1 MRNVLQIT
9 ARHVL
14 AVYAIRA
21 FHPIP
26 VVFVGNATTQAHLIV
41 MSIAVN
47 ARPRE
52 AVRAGLAKDQFQ
64 QFQWVTPWL
73 RLFQWSSQREKNG
86 LCCPS
91 SRPFSVESSMVGGCD
106 FDKKVST
113 DFSLFA
119 GSGP

>member
-9 ARHVL
+9 AGHVL

-21 FHPIP
+21 FHSIP
-26 VVFVGNATTQAHLIV
+26 VVLVGDATTQAHLVV

-52 AVRAGLAKDQFQ
+52 PVRAGLAKDQFQ
-64 QFQWVTPWL
+64 ELQWVTPWL

-91 SRPFSVESSMVGGCD
+91 SRPFSVESRMFGGWD

>member
-1 MRNVLQIT
+1 MRKVLQIT
-9 ARHVL
+9 ALHVL

-21 FHPIP
+21 FHAIP
-26 VVFVGNATTQAHLIV
+26 VVFVCDPTTQAHLVV

-52 AVRAGLAKDQFQ
+52 PVRAGLAKDQFQ
-64 QFQWVTPWL
+64 ELQWVTPWL

-91 SRPFSVESSMVGGCD
+91 SRPFNVESRMFGGWD

>member
-9 ARHVL
+9 ALHML

-21 FHPIP
+21 FHSIP
-26 VVFVGNATTQAHLIV
+26 VVLVGDPTSQAHLVV

-52 AVRAGLAKDQFQ
+52 PVRAGLAEDQFQ
-64 QFQWVTPWL
+64 ELQWVTPWL

-91 SRPFSVESSMVGGCD
+91 SRPFSVESRMFGGWD

-113 DFSLFA
+113 DFNLFA

>member
-9 ARHVL
+9 AGHVL

-21 FHPIP
+21 FHSIP
-26 VVFVGNATTQAHLIV
+26 VILVGDAATQAHLVV
-41 MSIAVN
+41 MSKVVN

-52 AVRAGLAKDQFQ
+52 PVRAGLPKDQFQ
-64 QFQWVTPWL
+64 ELQWVTPWL

-91 SRPFSVESSMVGGCD
+91 SRPFSVESRMFGGWD

>member
-9 ARHVL
+9 ALHVL

-21 FHPIP
+21 FHTLP
-26 VVFVGNATTQAHLIV
+26 VVFVSDATSQAHLV
-41 MSIAVN
+41 MISIAVN

-52 AVRAGLAKDQFQ
+52 PVRAGLAKDQFQ
-64 QFQWVTPWL
+64 ELQWVTPWL

-86 LCCPS
+86 LCCSS
-91 SRPFSVESSMVGGCD
+91 SRPFSVESRMFGGWD

>member
-9 ARHVL
+9 ALHVL

-26 VVFVGNATTQAHLIV
+26 VVFVGDATTQAYLV
-41 MSIAVN
+41 MMSIAVN
-47 ARPRE
+47 TRPRE
-52 AVRAGLAKDQFQ
+52 PVRAGLAKYKFQ
-64 QFQWVTPWL
+64 ELQWVTPWL

-91 SRPFSVESSMVGGCD
+91 SRPFSVESRMFGGWD

-113 DFSLFA
+113 DFSLLA

>member
-9 ARHVL
+9 ALHVL

-21 FHPIP
+21 FHSIP
-26 VVFVGNATTQAHLIV
+26 VVFVGDATTQAYLV
-41 MSIAVN
+41 MMSIAVN
-47 ARPRE
+47 TRPRE
-52 AVRAGLAKDQFQ
+52 PVRAGLAKYKFQ
-64 QFQWVTPWL
+64 ELQWVTPWL

-91 SRPFSVESSMVGGCD
+91 SRPFSVESRMFGGCD
-106 FDKKVST
+106 FDKNVST
-113 DFSLFA
+113 DLSLFA